1 MQQVSISQDPAA
13 GKPVPGPCDPGPRMD
28 LAPLTTP
35 RDAST
40 ARSGRLH
47 LC

>member
-1 MQQVSISQDPAA
+1 MQQVSNSKDPAV
-13 GKPVPGPCDPGPRMD
+13 GKPEPGPCDPGPRMD
-28 LAPLTTP
+28 LATMKTS